1 MSQLNDQIVQAV
13 SAIRRQT
20 QFQPDVAIIL
30 GTGLGALGK
39 EIKAEAAISY
49 EEIPHF
55 VTSTVETHHGKLILG
70 ELGGKRVVAMSGR
83 FHRYE
88 GYTLQQVT
96 FPVRVMRAL
105 GAKVLMV
112 SNVAGSMNRLH
123 EPGDL
128 MVITDHINLTGD
140 NPLIGP
146 NDDTLGP
153 RYPDMSQPYDR
164 ALIKLAQTIAR
175 EERLVLHKGVYAGMT
190 GPCLETAAEYRML
203 QIIGADAIGMSTV
216 PEVIVAIHAGFRVL
230 GISVITDRC
239 IPDTL
244 EPADISAI
252 IRIAG
257 EAEPRLTKLMK
268 MVIQRLSV

>member
-1 MSQLNDQIVQAV
+1 MSLLKQQIQESVA
-13 SAIRRQT
+13 AIRAKT
-20 QFQPDVAIIL
+20 SLQPDVAIIL
-30 GTGLGALGK
+30 GTGLGGLGK
-39 EIKAEAAISY
+39 EIKVATSLPY
-49 EEIPHF
+49 ENIPHF
-55 VTSTVETHHGKLILG
+55 VTSTVETHHGQLLMG
-70 ELGGKRVVAMSGR
+70 ELAGKSVVAMSGR

-88 GYTLQQVT
+88 GYSLHQIT

-112 SNVAGSMNRLH
+112 ANAAGGMNRLYQA
-123 EPGDL
+123 GDL
-128 MVITDHINLTGD
+128 MAISDHINLMGD

-146 NDDTLGP
+146 NDDSLGP

-164 ALIKLAQTIAR
+164 ALLKLAQAIAL
-175 EERLVLHKGVYAGMT
+175 EEKMVLHKGVYAAMT

-216 PEVIVAIHAGFRVL
+216 PEVIVAVHAGFRVL
-230 GISVITDRC
+230 GMSVITDRC

-244 EPADISAI
+244 EPADIAAI

-268 MVIQRLSV
+268 MIIQRLS

>member
-1 MSQLNDQIVQAV
+1 MSVLSKQIQEAV
-13 SAIRRQT
+13 AFIRQQT
-20 QFQPDVAIIL
+20 PFQPDVAIIL

-39 EIKAEAAISY
+39 EVKVTAAIPY
-49 EEIPHF
+49 DQIPHF
-55 VTSTVETHHGKLILG
+55 VTSTVETHHGQLLLG
-70 ELGGKRVVAMSGR
+70 ELGGKKVVVMSGR

-88 GYTLQQVT
+88 GYTLQQIT

-105 GAKVLMV
+105 GAKTLLV
-112 SNVAGSMNRLH
+112 SNAAGGMNRLFQA
-123 EPGDL
+123 GDL
-128 MVITDHINLTGD
+128 MVIADHINLMGD

-146 NDDTLGP
+146 NDDALGV

-164 ALIKLAQTIAR
+164 ALVKLAKSIAL
-175 EERLVLHKGVYAGMT
+175 EEKITLHQGVYAAMT

-203 QIIGADAIGMSTV
+203 QVIGADAIGMSTV
-216 PEVIVAIHAGFRVL
+216 PEVIVAVHAGFKVL
-230 GISVITDRC
+230 AISVITDRC

-244 EPADISAI
+244 EPADVATI

-268 MVIQRLSV
+268 LLIQRI